1 MPRID
6 AKDSRK
12 SSVQVALLR
21 GINVG
26 GKHKLPMKRLVTMFE
41 DAGCTNVR
49 SFIQSGNVLY
59 EAGSALARRIP
70 VTIGEAIAE
79 EFGFEVPVITRS
91 ADELR
96 RAIRANPFLEKG
108 GDESAL
114 HVAFLADRPAKAKVS
129 GLDPDRSPPD
139 DFAVR
144 GREVY
149 LRCPNGVG
157 RTKLTNAYF
166 ESKLGTRSTMRNW
179 RTALKVRELAVP

>member
-26 GKHKLPMKRLVTMFE
+26 GKHKLPMKSLVTMFE
-41 DAGCTNVR
+41 EAGCTNVR
-49 SFIQSGNVLY
+49 SYIQSGNVVY

-70 VTIGEAIAE
+70 VTIGAAIAE

-91 ADELR
+91 AGEIR
-96 RAIRANPFLEKG
+96 RAVRANPFLERG
-108 GDESAL
+108 GDENAL
-114 HVAFLADRPAKAKVS
+114 QVAFLADRPSKAKVS

-139 DFAVR
+139 EFAVR

-149 LRCPNGVG
+149 LWCPNGLA
-157 RTKLTNAYF
+157 RTKLTNAYLG
-166 ESKLGTRSTMRNW
+166 SKLGTTSTIRNW
-179 RTALKVRELAVP
+179 RTTLKLRELAVP